1 MITFAAVFLL
11 LIVATLILQLVT
23 KMKIVGANELAVVA
37 GKGQD
42 FTTLRGGRVFVY
54 PIIHRFYKMD
64 LRPQTT
70 SVRVESAIAA
80 GIVPLTVVATVSYA
94 VASSAIGMRKAIRRI
109 LHMTRNWEELGDIAT
124 SIIEG
129 HLRDSIATMTPEEV
143 MTDKDRLVQNMIRV
157 CKEDLEGI
165 GLEITAMNI
174 ADVDDH
180 RLEGVEEPE
189 LYIALLKRTQSANAQ
204 SQSRV
209 AQAGARAAAKEQA
222 EARRA
227 EVAVR
232 SAENQLESLA
242 AETRVKVAEERQ
254 RSAIGVQKATS
265 DAEANVAGV
274 NAQIVAEEQRVEML
288 RAKFE
293 AEILTPAEAEKER
306 MILTAQAEAA
316 ELKGRAQA
324 EIDQL
329 NRTISIV
336 QKGGKAA
343 LDAYMIENFERFVRP
358 FAATMSLFPV
368 KHATVISGASGSHA
382 PISGI
387 HPHPVEEQKAR
398 LVQNALGAIATGAAA
413 EPVEDTPPEPPA
425 EPAKPEP
432 AAESPRP
439 YRIRPAGS
447 E

>member
-94 VASSAIGMRKAIRRI
+94 VASSATGMRKAIRRI

-368 KHATVISGASGSHA
+368 KHATVISGASG
-382 PISGI
+382 
-387 HPHPVEEQKAR
+387 
-398 LVQNALGAIATGAAA
+398 
-413 EPVEDTPPEPPA
+413 
-425 EPAKPEP
+425 
-432 AAESPRP
+432 
-439 YRIRPAGS
+439 
-447 E
+447 

>member
-1 MITFAAVFLL
+1 
-11 LIVATLILQLVT
+11 
-23 KMKIVGANELAVVA
+23 
-37 GKGQD
+37 
-42 FTTLRGGRVFVY
+42 
-54 PIIHRFYKMD
+54 
-64 LRPQTT
+64 
-70 SVRVESAIAA
+70 
-80 GIVPLTVVATVSYA
+80 
-94 VASSAIGMRKAIRRI
+94 
-109 LHMTRNWEELGDIAT
+109 
-124 SIIEG
+124 
-129 HLRDSIATMTPEEV
+129 
-143 MTDKDRLVQNMIRV
+143 
-157 CKEDLEGI
+157 
-165 GLEITAMNI
+165 
-174 ADVDDH
+174 
-180 RLEGVEEPE
+180 
-189 LYIALLKRTQSANAQ
+189 
-204 SQSRV
+204 
-209 AQAGARAAAKEQA
+209 AKEQA

-232 SAENQLESLA
+232 RAENQLESLA

-288 RAKFE
+288 RAQFE

-358 FAATMSLFPV
+358 FAETMSLFPV

-413 EPVEDTPPEPPA
+413 EPVEDTPPEPPP

-439 YRIRPAGS
+439 YRIRPARS